1 VSGLAEFTHIVAALL
16 AFKDGASQNSGPHTE
31 HHAENRLRPLGAVGC
46 ANAQPSQPGKI
57 KRHIRPA
64 YVRNFMQ
71 GWYGNPHAPLVHL
84 RLAGSP
90 ARGGCKGV
98 VIVANP
104 GMLTLLR
111 EAKGWNQGEL
121 AEASGLT
128 QSFVSRAERGF
139 VPLSGQRLDEVAAA
153 LDCPAQLLAHDEL
166 AASAGSSTVFHRR
179 RRSRISV
186 VAARRF
192 EATSHLTRL
201 TVDGL
206 MQAANRPPVC
216 LLERTGCDVPG
227 GDPAEVA
234 TALRQRWQIPDGP
247 ITDVCAL
254 LDRVGI
260 VVVVRRFDVAA
271 QDAMSLWPRDK
282 APSIVARWGMSVDRL
297 RFTLCH
303 ELAHLA
309 MHVEPGPHVEQ
320 EADRFAAEFLLP
332 AADVAPLLQGLTT
345 GDFDRLIDLK
355 RRWRVSI
362 ATPMRSFTLFAG
374 L

>member
-1 VSGLAEFTHIVAALL
+1 MVF
-16 AFKDGASQNSGPHTE
+16 
-31 HHAENRLRPLGAVGC
+31 
-46 ANAQPSQPGKI
+46 
-57 KRHIRPA
+57 
-64 YVRNFMQ
+64 
-71 GWYGNPHAPLVHL
+71 
-84 RLAGSP
+84 
-90 ARGGCKGV
+90 
-98 VIVANP
+98 VANP

-128 QSFVSRAERGF
+128 QSFVSRVERGF
-139 VPLSGQRLDEVAAA
+139 VPLGGERLDNVAAA
-153 LDCPAQLLAHDEL
+153 LDCPTQLLVHDEL
-166 AASAGSSTVFHRR
+166 ALSAGSSTVFHRR

-206 MQAANRPPVC
+206 MQAAGREPAC
-216 LLERTGCDVPG
+216 LLERNGFGLPSS
-227 GDPAEVA
+227 DPAELADV
-234 TALRQRWQIPDGP
+234 LRRRWQIPDGP
-247 ITDVCAL
+247 VADVCAL

-260 VVVVRRFDVAA
+260 VVVVRRFDLAA
-271 QDAMSLWPRDK
+271 QDAMSLWPQGK
-282 APSIVARWGMSVDRL
+282 APSIVVRWGMSVDRL

-303 ELAHLA
+303 ELAHLV

-332 AADVAPLLQGLTT
+332 ADQVAPLLQGLNT

-355 RRWRVSI
+355 RQWRVSI
-362 ATPMRSFTLFAG
+362 AALIQRAKSLDLISDRQFREFRVKLSQFGWNAVEPIDLTPEQPHLLAAVIDG
-374 L
+374 LYSEPGRTEADIAAAAWMNSEAFVRHYRTHARPTDQKAVC